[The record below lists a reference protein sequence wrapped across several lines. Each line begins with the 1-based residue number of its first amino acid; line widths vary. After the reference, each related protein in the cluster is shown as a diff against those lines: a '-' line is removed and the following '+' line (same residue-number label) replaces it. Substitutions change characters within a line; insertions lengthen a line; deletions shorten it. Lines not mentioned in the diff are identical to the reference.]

1 MGLPWYTPWPY
12 FRSRGERFFS
22 PGLGTPRNPN
32 LPEGTI
38 MTEKDLPA
46 AVLKE
51 IQARLDKKVRENEIA
66 AIEYWKALV
75 DRAASMKPDGIAS
88 LQLQIKKI
96 SEMMENRVRILK
108 RP

>member
-1 MGLPWYTPWPY
+1 MVYSVPV
-12 FRSRGERFFS
+12 FRSRSGRFFRS
-22 PGLGTPRNPN
+22 KLGTPRNPN
-32 LPEGTI
+32 LPERVI

-46 AVLKE
+46 AVLRE
-51 IQARLDKKVRENEIA
+51 IQIRLDKKVKENEIA

-96 SEMMENRVRILK
+96 SEMMENRIRVLK